1 MNKKPVKPA
10 LHGIID
16 YVFSGI
22 QLTVPS
28 LLGLNEQATK
38 TYQALGI
45 GFLAMNALSDT
56 PVGIKRTIS
65 FKGHQQA
72 DAAFLTGLSLLT
84 FSNFINKDTKVR
96 SFHLSF
102 LAVAITHYILTDYK
116 AGSQK

>member
-1 MNKKPVKPA
+1 MNKKPVTPA
-10 LHGIID
+10 VHGIID
-16 YVFSGI
+16 YVLSGI

-28 LLGLNEQATK
+28 LLGLNDQATK
-38 TYQALGI
+38 TYQGLGS

-72 DAAFLTGLSLLT
+72 DAAFLTGLSLLI
-84 FSNFINKDTKVR
+84 FSNFIHKDRKVL

-102 LAVAITHYILTDYK
+102 LTVAITHYILTDYN
-116 AGSQK
+116 ARS